1 VALVLNQ
8 ISLTDTYTCE
18 YCAGTLPVADT
29 SVFGAHPMRAALASS
44 TQPIP
49 GFQRLMFNMSLTA
62 ERRFVLLAV
71 RQALILGGQ
80 SERIETIPA
89 NN

>member
-1 VALVLNQ
+1 
-8 ISLTDTYTCE
+8 
-18 YCAGTLPVADT
+18 
-29 SVFGAHPMRAALASS
+29 
-44 TQPIP
+44 
-49 GFQRLMFNMSLTA
+49 MFNMSLTA